1 MGIFSNNS
9 PEDLKDKDE
18 KAIVNMSPSDIDT
31 DFFTK
36 YKDNEI
42 MKGFSEEKKAAIQ
55 FLIDLKGDKYEL
67 FMRMGKKST
76 SAPAVAV
83 AAHAVA
89 AHAPAAANK
98 GTNRHMPPPPPPAEK
113 IPTLRLKIPLTP
125 RTAIPLNEMQ
135 NGGRRH
141 KKKKGGKKTQKALI
155 QKIKTA
161 KINRM
166 MAAARFA

>member
-76 SAPAVAV
+76 SAPA
-83 AAHAVA
+83 
-89 AHAPAAANK
+89 HAPAAANT
-98 GTNRHMPPPPPPAEK
+98 GTNRHMLPPPPPPAEK
-113 IPTLRLKIPLTP
+113 IPTLRLKIPPTQ
-125 RTAIPLNEMQ
+125 RTAIALNEIQ

>member
-1 MGIFSNNS
+1 MGIFSNNI

-76 SAPAVAV
+76 PAPAP
-83 AAHAVA
+83 AA
-89 AHAPAAANK
+89 PAANK
-98 GTNRHMPPPPPPAEK
+98 GTNRHMPPPPPAEK
-113 IPTLRLKIPLTP
+113 MNKTPTLRLKIPLTP
-125 RTAIPLNEMQ
+125 RTAIPLEQIQ

>member
-76 SAPAVAV
+76 SAPA
-83 AAHAVA
+83 
-89 AHAPAAANK
+89 HAPAAANK
-98 GTNRHMPPPPPPAEK
+98 GTNRHMPPPPPPPPAEK

-125 RTAIPLNEMQ
+125 RTAIPLNEIQ

>member
-76 SAPAVAV
+76 SAPAVA
-83 AAHAVA
+83 AHAV
-89 AHAPAAANK
+89 APAAANK
-98 GTNRHMPPPPPPAEK
+98 GTNRHMPPPPPPPPAEK

-125 RTAIPLNEMQ
+125 RTAIPLNEIQ